1 MTNFQCLFLSWLC
14 WLLSFSLLADLNLCE
29 DEAALGSAASSSH
42 LEEASRPFIFLIIP
56 WRSPVPLPST
66 WQPLNSVTFSSTAF
80 TSFCFYICRQKHRK
94 GFDPPLWCSRHSW
107 DISCWKMSS
116 GVCCFWASPLPSS
129 SDCVYSKDEGSPV
142 QNSWIYEADAML
154 CSTVLNF
161 SLLRGVW
168 RSQGDEFNHMETH
181 QGCHSGAY
189 REKRGSGVHLIK
201 SLIKPLWS

>member
-1 MTNFQCLFLSWLC
+1 MFISLMALLAAFFLAARWLESVRGRGGVRQRSLLQTPGGGIAPIYFPHHSVALSSASALHLTTSQFCHLFLNCIYLFLFLHLQAETSERLWPPAVMLKAQSGYQ
-14 WLLSFSLLADLNLCE
+14 LLENVF
-29 DEAALGSAASSSH
+29 
-42 LEEASRPFIFLIIP
+42 
-56 WRSPVPLPST
+56 W
-66 WQPLNSVTFSSTAF
+66 
-80 TSFCFYICRQKHRK
+80 
-94 GFDPPLWCSRHSW
+94 
-107 DISCWKMSS
+107 SC
-116 GVCCFWASPLPSS
+116 CCFWASPRPSS